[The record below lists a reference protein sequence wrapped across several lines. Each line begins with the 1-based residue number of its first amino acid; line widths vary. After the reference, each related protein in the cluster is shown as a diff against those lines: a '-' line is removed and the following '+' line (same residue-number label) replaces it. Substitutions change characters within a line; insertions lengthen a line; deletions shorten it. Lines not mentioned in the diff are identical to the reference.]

1 MFADLDES
9 IRTLLVERGNLNSGE
24 IDIAFELPSRDWAA
38 SISKPTINLYMYD
51 LRENMQ
57 LRNPT
62 AWNVRRGPDNTA
74 IKSRPDIRLD
84 LSYNITAFAN
94 SVGDEHRLLARL
106 LVTLLQNP
114 GLPDDVLQG
123 LVVGQEIPTTVAQ
136 ESQVFQTPADFWGS
150 IDNDIRPSI
159 DYRLTVNLDLT
170 QEIEVGLVL
179 TSQFN
184 VAQINGRNGMV
195 RDIEKMALSFGG
207 KIHRSGDTEA
217 GIPGT
222 KVTLLERALDSITDD
237 DGRYQFG
244 NVPPG
249 HYTLVIVAP
258 GMGEHREGIEVPSGS
273 YDVGL

>member
-9 IRTLLVERGNLNSGE
+9 IRRLLVDRGNLDSGE
-24 IDIAFELPSRDWAA
+24 IDIAFDMPTRDWAA

-51 LRENMQ
+51 LRENVE

-62 AWNVRRGPDNTA
+62 PWNVRSGPDNTA

-94 SVGDEHRLLARL
+94 AVEDEHRLLTRT

-114 GLPDDVLQG
+114 GLPDEVLQG
-123 LVVGQEIPTTVAQ
+123 LVAGQEIPTYVAQ
-136 ESQVFQTPADFWGS
+136 NSQVFQTPADYWGS

-159 DYRLTVNLDLT
+159 EYRLTLTLDLA
-170 QEIEVGLVL
+170 QEVPVGVVL

-184 VAQINGRNGMV
+184 VAQVNGRNGMV
-195 RDIEKMALSFGG
+195 RDIEKMGLSFGG
-207 KIHRSGDTEA
+207 RIHRSGDTEA

-237 DGRYQFG
+237 EGRYQFS

-249 HYTLVIVAP
+249 RYTLVIVAP
-258 GMGEHREGIEVPSGS
+258 EMEERREGIEVPSGP